1 MKAQMF
7 LLAAIILVTGVTLS
21 LSFKPNVQMQ
31 KKLITHFNKE
41 ILENVANE
49 LNNAVIFSY
58 NNPDSMIINA
68 FDFANFTK
76 KKMREHAFD
85 LKLFFVLIVEN
96 VSTGKMNITALNL
109 MGEKINV
116 SLQLNSSPP
125 QSASITDLS
134 DYGQWSTD
142 FSIEENT
149 DYSLSIAYSKNSR
162 NITIQVK
169 TSDLCT
175 TYFDLIIESED
186 TLLRRVFERTYNF

>member
-76 KKMREHAFD
+76 KKMREHALD

-125 QSASITDLS
+125 QSANITDLS

>member
-1 MKAQMF
+1 
-7 LLAAIILVTGVTLS
+7 
-21 LSFKPNVQMQ
+21 MQ

-58 NNPDSMIINA
+58 NNPDSMIVNA

-76 KKMREHAFD
+76 KKMREHALD

-134 DYGQWSTD
+134 DYGQWSID

-169 TSDLCT
+169 TSDLCA

>member
-76 KKMREHAFD
+76 KKMREHALD